1 MQTVSQRLKLDRVD
15 IWLLSINVLLV
26 LAFNLNLYFLFVSDE
41 TQWLIVFWCLAG
53 LLVFWI
59 LLWSL
64 VPRRTIQKNN
74 IEPAAPVSGSLLSLI
89 TIYSLLNG
97 LSYLWIPGLD
107 GYLTVFLQCGLT
119 LIVGITM
126 TLALVDQCLA
136 GFRLNGPVV
145 IFSYCVVLMTFVLN
159 LAGLWLMLTGGV

>member
-64 VPRRTIQKNN
+64 
-74 IEPAAPVSGSLLSLI
+74 
-89 TIYSLLNG
+89 
-97 LSYLWIPGLD
+97 
-107 GYLTVFLQCGLT
+107 
-119 LIVGITM
+119 
-126 TLALVDQCLA
+126 
-136 GFRLNGPVV
+136 
-145 IFSYCVVLMTFVLN
+145 
-159 LAGLWLMLTGGV
+159 